1 MKKHLANIDLITL
14 AVAVIGVLLRYWHL
28 SAGPDSNGL
37 YPDNHI
43 AWTLLLCLS
52 AAMVVALFLIAGTA
66 GKSRSYSANF
76 WRLVPLEGKAAPFSG
91 FRSALRLFR
100 PEAVLHRSCLG

>member
-1 MKKHLANIDLITL
+1 MKKHLANIDLSTL
-14 AVAVIGVLLRYWHL
+14 AVGVFGVLLRYWHL

-52 AAMVVALFLIAGTA
+52 AAMVVVLFLIAGTA

-76 WRLVPLEGKAAPFSG
+76 SPSLSG
-91 FRSALRLFR
+91 AIGYALAGF
-100 PEAVLHRSCLG
+100 AI